1 MQVKKYIKKGMACQG
16 LFIITQS
23 ILAFGSTN
31 VLGFETN
38 ALFDKE
44 LLPVSTTTR
53 GADCERIIFLNK
65 RPELGWK
72 F

>member
-1 MQVKKYIKKGMACQG
+1 MACQG

-31 VLGFETN
+31 VLDFDTN

-44 LLPVSTTTR
+44 LLPVSAATR
-53 GADCERIIFLNK
+53 GENCEYVIFFNK
-65 RPELGWK
+65 CPKLGWK
-72 F
+72 W